1 MKIRFLRPARQE
13 LAEAI
18 RYYNVQEAGLG
29 DAFRNEAWATLQ
41 RIRAFPLAW
50 QALGGAIRRCQMQR
64 FPYGVIYEPAVGEI
78 IVIAVAHLHREPGYW
93 QRRPLRRE

>member
-18 RYYNVQEAGLG
+18 HYYNVQRAGLG
-29 DAFRNEAWATLQ
+29 DAFRNETWTTLQ
-41 RIRAFPLAW
+41 RILEFPLAW

-64 FPYGVIYEPAVGEI
+64 FPYGVIYEPATAEI

-93 QRRPLRRE
+93 QGDR